1 MAVDVIHLLL
11 QSLLFLSGSDQKEN
25 VDLNIQSEGAFLNKG

>member
-1 MAVDVIHLLL
+1 MSYTYYLC
-11 QSLLFLSGSDQKEN
+11 LFLSGSDQKEN

>member
-1 MAVDVIHLLL
+1 MSYTNYCNLC
-11 QSLLFLSGSDQKEN
+11 LFLSGSDQKEN